1 MDKKLIEG
9 FSKIGI
15 AIPEILLPKDID
27 LKKWCVVACD
37 QYTSQKAYW
46 DEVEKI
52 VGKSPSTLRIML
64 PEAYLE
70 GSDVDTGSRTSIIQ

>member
-27 LKKWCVVACD
+27 LKKWCVVAMARL
-37 QYTSQKAYW
+37 QTSLG
-46 DEVEKI
+46 D
-52 VGKSPSTLRIML
+52 R
-64 PEAYLE
+64 
-70 GSDVDTGSRTSIIQ
+70 